1 MAGRW
6 GVLAGAAIASA
17 AGAGCVRE
25 ASCWARVERCCGSL
39 GFCAAAVTEEGG
51 AGSADR
57 LTANRWLSGSA
68 FWLFVGQGK
77 GLEGCEVSP
86 QAGFARCLLL
96 GAFGLSGSRERQAD
110 LRIGI

>member
-1 MAGRW
+1 MDHMGAFPVCFSLAACVTKSGVTGRW
-6 GVLAGAAIASA
+6 GVLAEAHGAAIASA

-68 FWLFVGQGK
+68 FWLF
-77 GLEGCEVSP
+77 
-86 QAGFARCLLL
+86 GFPSS
-96 GAFGLSGSRERQAD
+96 AFSID
-110 LRIGI
+110 INYKCY